1 MSRVQLKHLIAAA
14 ALASAPVFGS
24 EIDEPLKV
32 NTDGLQSHVAEQVQ
46 QAAAESQRALMQ
58 YMWFTRRLHHLWIDD
73 VTTPKDESV
82 AKSEPR
88 EKREKREYVVIRSYG
103 AR

>member
-14 ALASAPVFGS
+14 ALASAPAFGS
-24 EIDEPLKV
+24 EIDEPIKV

-46 QAAAESQRALMQ
+46 KAAAASQRALMQ
-58 YMWFTRRLHHLWIDD
+58 YMWFTRRMHHLWIDD
-73 VTTPKDESV
+73 VTKSKDESV
-82 AKSEPR
+82 AQSEPR
-88 EKREKREYVVIRSYG
+88 EKREYVVVRSYG